1 MQTKR
6 IEALIGRACLG
17 IPSCV
22 PRWKRNATQEAS
34 GTRDTVI
41 FKLSLPNI
49 VLYRQSI
56 VESEEVQKRWQK
68 LLEQGAIRQSTSPC
82 GSPILLVPNK
92 SRSWNV
98 HWLQIYKKDHSQ
110 EAVPFAPD
118 RWLARS
124 AAACKVLNQA
134 FFSILILS
142 SLDQGRIQLPSIQ
155 SKVHM
160 SG

>member
-22 PRWKRNATQEAS
+22 PRLKSNATQEAS

-56 VESEEVQKRWQK
+56 VESEEVQKR
-68 LLEQGAIRQSTSPC
+68 
-82 GSPILLVPNK
+82 
-92 SRSWNV
+92 
-98 HWLQIYKKDHSQ
+98 
-110 EAVPFAPD
+110 
-118 RWLARS
+118 
-124 AAACKVLNQA
+124 
-134 FFSILILS
+134 
-142 SLDQGRIQLPSIQ
+142 
-155 SKVHM
+155 
-160 SG
+160 